1 MKTSL
6 GYLVRAG
13 KEKGKRG
20 TERLEVGRQGV
31 GGTEGDSERARE
43 RAREQ
48 ENERQRE
55 REILTLATKASSW
68 ALHFCSP
75 VPFLL
80 LARYD
85 S

>member
-6 GYLVRAG
+6 GYIVRAG
-13 KEKGKRG
+13 KGKGKRG

-43 RAREQ
+43 RERESK
-48 ENERQRE
+48 RTRDRE
-55 REILTLATKASSW
+55 REILTLATKAYSW